1 MYGSLTDTPGV
12 AVGLYTDA
20 ANGSGCAVALALE
33 GAVGGVDVRG
43 ASPGARET
51 DLLRSENTVALVN
64 AVVLSGGSAYGLGAA
79 DGVMRFLEERGVG
92 HRVGS
97 HIVPIVPAAI
107 IFDLGVGDGS
117 VRPGAAEGYAAALAA
132 TADPEAQ
139 GSVGAGTGATV
150 GKALGRERAMKG
162 GQGSASIDLGDGL
175 TLSALMVV
183 NAVGG
188 VHDPDSGELL
198 AGPRGPDGAPLE
210 SAAVYADHAYGKG
223 ADHAYGKGA
232 DHAYGKG
239 ADHAYGKGTDRPGPQ
254 PLGNTTIG
262 VVATNLKLTK
272 AQANRLATVAHDGI
286 ALAVRPAHTPHDG
299 DTVFALATGEIDA
312 PEEFTRLCALT
323 PTVVARAIV
332 SAIVHAESLHGFPSY
347 REISYNPPSFPHNLP
362 SSPHNLPSFPHN
374 LPSFP
379 RRRESSRRRAPQTP
393 RDADSLGDEARERS
407 GDA

>member
-1 MYGSLTDTPGV
+1 MNGSLTDTPGI

-20 ANGSGCAVALALE
+20 ANGTGCAVALALD

-43 ASPGARET
+43 ASPGTRET

-64 AVVLSGGSAYGLGAA
+64 AVVLSGGSAYGLSAA

-92 HRVGS
+92 HRVGN

-107 IFDLGVGDGS
+107 IFDLGVGNGA
-117 VRPGAAEGYAAALAA
+117 VRPGADEGYAAARAA
-132 TADPEAQ
+132 TTDPEAQ

-162 GQGSASIDLGDGL
+162 GLGSASLDLGDGL
-175 TLSALMVV
+175 TLSALAVV

-188 VHDPDSGELL
+188 AHDPDTGALL
-198 AGPRGPDGAPLE
+198 AGPRGADGAPLE
-210 SAAVYADHAYGKG
+210 SAAVYADYAYGKG
-223 ADHAYGKGA
+223 ADHAYGKGGEQA
-232 DHAYGKG
+232 
-239 ADHAYGKGTDRPGPQ
+239 GPQ

-299 DTVFALATGEIDA
+299 DAMFALAAGTIDA

-332 SAIVHAESLHGFPSY
+332 SAIVYAESLHGFPSY
-347 REISYNPPSFPHNLP
+347 QEIAR
-362 SSPHNLPSFPHN
+362 N

-379 RRRESSRRRAPQTP
+379 RRRESSRRGAPKAPQAAGP
-393 RDADSLGDEARERS
+393 SRDERREKGRR
-407 GDA
+407 

>member
-1 MYGSLTDTPGV
+1 MTGSLTDTPGV

-20 ANGSGCAVALALE
+20 ANGTGCAVALALE

-43 ASPGARET
+43 ASPGTRET

-162 GQGSASIDLGDGL
+162 GQGSASLDLGDGL

-210 SAAVYADHAYGKG
+210 SAAIYADHAYGKG

-232 DHAYGKG
+232 GPA
-239 ADHAYGKGTDRPGPQ
+239 GPQ

-299 DTVFALATGEIDA
+299 DTVFALATGGIDA

-332 SAIVHAESLHGFPSY
+332 SAIVNAESLHGFPSY
-347 REISYNPPSFPHNLP
+347 REISHNP
-362 SSPHNLPSFPHN
+362 SSSSHDI
-374 LPSFP
+374 PSFP
-379 RRRESSRRRAPQTP
+379 RRRESSRRGAPQTP
-393 RDADSLGDEARERS
+393 RDAAASGDETRERS